1 MRRAQS
7 LRGAT
12 DGRALESGRKGCS
25 PSCRSGRAAPSQQRP
40 APTSNESTAA
50 RCTRLPSADRPLHP
64 SSRGCSRAASCGAP
78 KARRA
83 QPRSQCCESCGR
95 FAPAGGGGA
104 SKGLWGRVLLCSLLV
119 HSTSGTAASSQQ
131 PAASSQ
137 QPAARSEQPE
147 AIEALELR
155 TCQPRPRKKEALR
168 ITCSSAGWQ
177 RGSTMR
183 ATRLGGGGGRRAG
196 SGWGRA
202 SAKVEAH
209 AMRRSDAA

>member
-64 SSRGCSRAASCGAP
+64 SSRGCPRAASFGAP

-137 QPAARSEQPE
+137 QPAASSQQPE
-147 AIEALELR
+147 ASSQKPSKRSSCVPASR
-155 TCQPRPRKKEALR
+155 GRGRRKRCE
-168 ITCSSAGWQ
+168 S
-177 RGSTMR
+177 R
-183 ATRLGGGGGRRAG
+183 APALGGSEARR
-196 SGWGRA
+196 
-202 SAKVEAH
+202 
-209 AMRRSDAA
+209 